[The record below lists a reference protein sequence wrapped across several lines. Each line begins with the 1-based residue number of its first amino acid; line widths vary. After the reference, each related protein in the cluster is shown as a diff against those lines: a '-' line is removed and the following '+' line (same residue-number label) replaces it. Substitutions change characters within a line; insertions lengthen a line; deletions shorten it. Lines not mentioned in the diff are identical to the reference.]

1 MQGKNYLNG
10 NRSMKVF
17 ITNLGRYNE
26 GYLVGKWVKLP
37 VDDKTLNRVLTEI
50 GINEQYE
57 EYFITD
63 YENEFVAIGD
73 VISEYSSVAALNKLA
88 QRLEVLSDADA
99 DKLGAVLEYETC
111 RSVSEVIDLLDELD
125 EFDLLPDVE
134 DDEDLGYY
142 YVEEYGC
149 IDIPENIRPYFD
161 FESYGRDVRLSGNN
175 CLFTSYG
182 FLLDNR

>member
-1 MQGKNYLNG
+1 MG
-10 NRSMKVF
+10 
-17 ITNLGRYNE
+17 
-26 GYLVGKWVKLP
+26 
-37 VDDKTLNRVLTEI
+37 
-50 GINEQYE
+50 
-57 EYFITD
+57 
-63 YENEFVAIGD
+63 IGD

-99 DKLGAVLEYETC
+99 DKLGAVLEYEAC
-111 RSVSEVIDLLDELD
+111 KSVSEVIDLLDELD

-142 YVEEYGC
+142 YVEEYGS

-161 FESYGRDVRLSGNN
+161 YEAFGRDVRLENS

>member
-1 MQGKNYLNG
+1 
-10 NRSMKVF
+10 MKIF
-17 ITNLGRYNE
+17 ITNLGKYTE
-26 GYLVGKWVKLP
+26 GYLIGKWVKLP
-37 VDDKTLNRVLTEI
+37 VDDETLDKMLEEI

-63 YENEFVAIGD
+63 YENEIVGIGD

-99 DKLGAVLEYETC
+99 DKLGAVLEYEAC
-111 RSVSEVIDLLDELD
+111 RSVSEVLELLDELD
-125 EFDLLPDVE
+125 NFDLLTDVT

-142 YVEEYGC
+142 YAEEYC
-149 IDIPENIRPYFD
+149 SIDIPENIQPYFNY
-161 FESYGRDVRLSGNN
+161 EAYGRDIRLESS
-175 CLFTSYG
+175 CLYTSFG